1 MKELNLE
8 EILVRTHQW
17 KEKKVWYV
25 AIIGRPNVWKSTF
38 INALIW
44 EKVSI
49 ISNIP
54 QTTRKRVLAI
64 YNDSDSQ
71 IIFFDTPWV
80 HKNEKEFNQKIN
92 HEAIKSMREA
102 DLVLYFIDS
111 SRPYWNEESQ
121 IEEILEFINSPIVKV
136 YTKLDLASKIEIP
149 LTNETIKISSPTKT
163 GFEELLT
170 KVKSYLHI
178 WNPYYP
184 EDYYTDQDIYF
195 RISEIVREKV
205 FLNTTEEIPHS
216 TYIEIEE
223 IQEEESLLKIQA
235 YIYTETDS
243 QRYIIVGKSGNLI
256 TKIGTEARI
265 ELEEIFWKKVFI
277 SLRVKTME
285 KWRRNDKIIKNILK

>member
-8 EILVRTHQW
+8 EILARTPEW

-64 YNDSDSQ
+64 YNDTESQ

-121 IEEILEFINSPIVKV
+121 IEEILEFINNPIVKV
-136 YTKLDLASKIEIP
+136 YTKLDLPSKIEIP
-149 LTNETIKISSPTKT
+149 LTNETVHISSPTKI
-163 GFEELLT
+163 GFEELLI

>member
-8 EILVRTHQW
+8 EILARTPEL

-25 AIIGRPNVWKSTF
+25 AIIWRPNVWKSTF
-38 INALIW
+38 INSLIW

-64 YNDSDSQ
+64 YNDSESQ

-111 SRPYWNEESQ
+111 SRPYWDEESQ
-121 IEEILEFINSPIVKV
+121 IEEILGFINSPIVKV
-136 YTKLDLASKIEIP
+136 YTKLDLPSKIEIP
-149 LTNETIKISSPTKT
+149 LTNETIKISSPTKI

-170 KVKSYLHI
+170 KVKSYLNTGH
-178 WNPYYP
+178 PYYP

-216 TYIEIEE
+216 TYVEIEE
-223 IQEEESLLKIQA
+223 IEEEEKLLKIQA
-235 YIYTETDS
+235 YVYTETDS

-256 TKIGTEARI
+256 TKIGTEARL